1 MGKELSI
8 IGSMAQCIA
17 QATDVAI
24 PIASQFIFIF
34 IFKKN
39 KGSIFAITLQVLKGL
54 TIFLKNLKAIT
65 IC

>member
-1 MGKELSI
+1 MGKEVSI

-34 IFKKN
+34 IFKKP
-39 KGSIFAITLQVLKGL
+39 KVVYLQ
-54 TIFLKNLKAIT
+54 
-65 IC
+65 

>member
-8 IGSMAQCIA
+8 IGSTAQCMA

-34 IFKKN
+34 IFKKR
-39 KGSIFAITLQVLKGL
+39 KDSIFAIRLQVL
-54 TIFLKNLKAIT
+54 
-65 IC
+65 